1 MPKDFLESCAVLG
14 DVKHR
19 RRLSVINKPDPRV
32 YDLTSD
38 KMLDFAAIKRVHVGR
53 FLANGD
59 VTRDDSQQRVFL
71 RNTMLEPCCNHLN
84 QRRNNVATLCC
95 AKTRCCE
102 SSRVTFASNYISHDA
117 LYGNEFFSKWRNH
130 HRSCTHI

>member
-38 KMLDFAAIKRVHVGR
+38 KMLDFAAIKRVHVGDEYTGR
-53 FLANGD
+53 FATTGFFAQH
-59 VTRDDSQQRVFL
+59 SIA
-71 RNTMLEPCCNHLN
+71 MLEPCCNHLN

>member
-59 VTRDDSQQRVFL
+59 VTRDDSQRRVFL
-71 RNTMLEPCCNHLN
+71 RNTALCS
-84 QRRNNVATLCC
+84 NNVATLCC

>member
-1 MPKDFLESCAVLG
+1 MPKDFLESSAVLG

-38 KMLDFAAIKRVHVGR
+38 KMLDFAAIKRVRVGR

-59 VTRDDSQQRVFL
+59 VTRDDSQRVFL
-71 RNTMLEPCCNHLN
+71 RNTALQCWNH
-84 QRRNNVATLCC
+84 VAT
-95 AKTRCCE
+95 
-102 SSRVTFASNYISHDA
+102 I
-117 LYGNEFFSKWRNH
+117 
-130 HRSCTHI
+130 

>member
-1 MPKDFLESCAVLG
+1 MPKDFLESCVVLG

-19 RRLSVINKPDPRV
+19 RRLSFTNKPDPRV
-32 YDLTSD
+32 HDLTSD

-59 VTRDDSQQRVFL
+59 VTRDDSVFFAQHSIAI
-71 RNTMLEPCCNHLN
+71 LEPCCNHLN

-95 AKTRCCE
+95 AKNRCCE
-102 SSRVTFASNYISHDA
+102 SSCVTYVRQQ
-117 LYGNEFFSKWRNH
+117 LYFP
-130 HRSCTHI
+130 

>member
-38 KMLDFAAIKRVHVGR
+38 KMLDFAAIKRVHVER
-53 FLANGD
+53 FHANGD
-59 VTRDDSQQRVFL
+59 VTRGDSQQRFSCATQHCNVG
-71 RNTMLEPCCNHLN
+71 TMLQPFESMSQQCCNAVLH
-84 QRRNNVATLCC
+84 
-95 AKTRCCE
+95 
-102 SSRVTFASNYISHDA
+102 
-117 LYGNEFFSKWRNH
+117 
-130 HRSCTHI
+130 

>member
-19 RRLSVINKPDPRV
+19 RRLSFVNKPDPRV
-32 YDLTSD
+32 RDLTSD
-38 KMLDFAAIKRVHVGR
+38 KMLDFASIKRVHVGR

-102 SSRVTFASNYISHDA
+102 SSRATYVRQQ
-117 LYGNEFFSKWRNH
+117 LYF
-130 HRSCTHI
+130 T